1 MSTDIILLERVENLG
16 QMGEIVN
23 VKPGYARNYLLPQK
37 KALRATK
44 DNIAYFEAQRKKLEE
59 LNEKKKQQAQQRA
72 DTVKEMNLRLIRQA
86 AENGTLYGSVSARD
100 IADEIAEQGVC
111 IERSQVE
118 LKDALKS
125 IGLYNVTIALHPEVK
140 IEQTINIAR
149 TQDEADVQAKT
160 GRAVIAD
167 SSQASTA
174 EAAEEMLAEALEE
187 AEEAAEEYKEE
198 FLEEEAL
205 EAEAEAEDEENEV
218 ADPAESSQAQGEDG
232 KADTQ
237 QLSEEEST
245 GEEQEQKS

>member
-1 MSTDIILLERVENLG
+1 MSTDVILLERVENLG
-16 QMGEIVN
+16 QMGEVVN
-23 VKPGYARNYLLPQK
+23 VKPGHARNYLLPQK
-37 KALRATK
+37 KALRATR

-59 LNEKKKQQAQQRA
+59 LNEKKKDEARQRA
-72 DTVKEMNLRLIRQA
+72 DKVEKMNLRLIRQA

-100 IADEIAEQGVC
+100 IADEIAEQGVRL
-111 IERSQVE
+111 ERSQVE

-125 IGLYNVTIALHPEVK
+125 IGLYSVTIALHPEVK
-140 IEQTINIAR
+140 IEQTVNIAR

-205 EAEAEAEDEENEV
+205 EAEAEAETEAEET
-218 ADPAESSQAQGEDG
+218 AQQEDG
-232 KADTQ
+232 ETAEAAEGSDSK
-237 QLSEEEST
+237 SEAE
-245 GEEQEQKS
+245 EQKS

>member
-1 MSTDIILLERVENLG
+1 MSTDIILLERVESLG
-16 QMGEIVN
+16 QMGEVVN

-44 DNIAYFEAQRKKLEE
+44 DNLAYFEAQRKKLEE
-59 LNEKKKQQAQQRA
+59 FNEKKKSEAQQRA
-72 DTVKEMNLRLIRQA
+72 DKVEAINLRLIRQA

-100 IADEIAEQGVC
+100 IADVITDQGIRV
-111 IERSQVE
+111 ERNQIE

-125 IGLYNVTIALHPEVK
+125 IGLYSVTISLHPEVK
-140 IEQTINIAR
+140 VEKRINIAR

-187 AEEAAEEYKEE
+187 AEEAAEEFKEE
-198 FLEEEAL
+198 FLEEEVL
-205 EAEAEAEDEENEV
+205 EAEAET
-218 ADPAESSQAQGEDG
+218 
-232 KADTQ
+232 DTDA
-237 QLSEEEST
+237 
-245 GEEQEQKS
+245 EEQTEASGGEQQMADNSETEEQKS

>member
-16 QMGEIVN
+16 QMGEVVN
-23 VKPGYARNYLLPQK
+23 VRPGYARNYLLPQK

-44 DNIAYFEAQRKKLEE
+44 DNIAYFQAQRKKLEE
-59 LNEKKKQQAQQRA
+59 LNEKKKDEARQRA
-72 DTVKEMNLRLIRQA
+72 DKVQAMNLRLIRQA

-100 IADEIAEQGVC
+100 IADEIADQG
-111 IERSQVE
+111 IRLERSQIE

-125 IGLYNVTIALHPEVK
+125 IGLYSVMIALHPEVK
-140 IEQTINIAR
+140 VEQTVNIAR

-205 EAEAEAEDEENEV
+205 ESEASDSEASDSEAGEDAEEQTEAAEAQGGDNAAE
-218 ADPAESSQAQGEDG
+218 
-232 KADTQ
+232 
-237 QLSEEEST
+237 
-245 GEEQEQKS
+245 EQKSQ